1 MQRAGP
7 CRLTT
12 NLLQGP
18 RLSAAQKTTRV
29 VMRQKRP
36 MHVLFVS
43 ATDRID
49 MSGRNTVKNC
59 VDDLDDPNGRGMSA
73 IEVGI
78 PIYIKGLHQ
87 QFISKMKTD

>member
-1 MQRAGP
+1 
-7 CRLTT
+7 
-12 NLLQGP
+12 
-18 RLSAAQKTTRV
+18 
-29 VMRQKRP
+29 MRQKRP